1 MWSARPH
8 RCPASAKQELRY
20 VTQGYGNLSLDIQD
34 PVAGGASC
42 NVIACNFSII
52 SRFDWLAQQ
61 PFPDSNKFIEDNLNT
76 KGIVHADN

>member
-8 RCPASAKQELRY
+8 RCLASAKQELQY
-20 VTQGYGNLSLDIQD
+20 VTQGYGNLTLDIQD

-42 NVIACNFSII
+42 NVIACNVSII
-52 SRFDWLAQQ
+52 SGLDWLAQQ
-61 PFPDSNKFIEDNLNT
+61 PIPDKFKEDNFNT